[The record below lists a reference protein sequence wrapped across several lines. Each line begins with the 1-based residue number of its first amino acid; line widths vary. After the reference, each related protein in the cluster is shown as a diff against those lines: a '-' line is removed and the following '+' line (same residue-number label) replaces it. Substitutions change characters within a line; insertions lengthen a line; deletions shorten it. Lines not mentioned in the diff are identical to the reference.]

1 MSTRY
6 EESGRT
12 RQKQRTRSELI
23 AAARTLVT
31 QGGAAPTVEETAA
44 AASISRTTAYRY
56 FPSQR
61 ALLAAAHP
69 ETVSESM
76 LPPDIGDD
84 PAERLAAAVDTFTQ
98 VVLDTENQQR
108 TMLRLSLESDG
119 ATLDLPLRKGRAIG
133 WFEEALHPLA
143 DQLGQAGVRKLAVAI
158 RSAVGIESLVWLIDV
173 GGLSREEAVALVQW
187 SAQALLAH
195 ALAEGLPEVKRRRVR
210 RGSASRPD
218 PG

>member
-6 EESGRT
+6 EESGRS
-12 RQKQRTRSELI
+12 RQKQRTRAELV
-23 AAARTLVT
+23 AAARALVA
-31 QGGAAPTVEETAA
+31 QGGLAPTVEQTAA
-44 AASISRTTAYRY
+44 AAAISRTTAYRY

-69 ETVSESM
+69 ETVSDSM
-76 LPPDIGDD
+76 LPAGVGDD
-84 PAERLAAAVDTFTQ
+84 PAKRLTAAVAAFTRM
-98 VVLDTENQQR
+98 VLDTEQQQR
-108 TMLRLSLESDG
+108 TMLRLSLDPGGTAPE
-119 ATLDLPLRKGRAIG
+119 LPLRKGRAIG
-133 WFEEALHPLA
+133 WFEEALRPLEPT
-143 DQLGQAGVRKLAVAI
+143 LTGAGVRRLAVAV

-173 GGLSREEAVALVQW
+173 AGLTRDDAVAVVQW

-195 ALAEGLPEVKRRRVR
+195 ALAEGLPAVTRRRVR

>member
-12 RQKQRTRSELI
+12 QQKQRTRTELI
-23 AAARTLVT
+23 AAARSLVA
-31 QGGAAPTVEETAA
+31 QGGSAPTVEEAAA

-69 ETVSESM
+69 ETVSDSM

-84 PAERLAAAVDTFTQ
+84 PAERLAAAIDTFTR

-133 WFEEALHPLA
+133 WFEEALRPLEPT
-143 DQLGQAGVRKLAVAI
+143 LTEAGVHKLAVAI

-173 GGLSREEAVALVQW
+173 AGLTRDDAIAVVQW

-195 ALAEGLPEVKRRRVR
+195 AVSDGLPDVKRRRAQ
-210 RGSASRPD
+210 RGSASQ
-218 PG
+218 PGRG

>member
-12 RQKQRTRSELI
+12 QQKQRTRSELVS
-23 AAARTLVT
+23 AARTLIAN
-31 QGGAAPTVEETAA
+31 GGSAPTVADAA
-44 AASISRTTAYRY
+44 TAASISRTTAYRY

-69 ETVSESM
+69 ETVSDSM

-84 PAERLAAAVDTFTQ
+84 PAQRLAAAIDTFTR

-108 TMLRLSLESDG
+108 IMLRLSLEFDG
-119 ATLDLPLRKGRAIG
+119 ASLDLPLRKGRAIG
-133 WFEEALHPLA
+133 WFEEALRPLEPR
-143 DQLGQAGVRKLAVAI
+143 LTSAGVHKLAIAI
-158 RSAVGIESLVWLIDV
+158 RSVVGIESLVWLIDV
-173 GGLSREEAVALVQW
+173 AGFSRDDAVAVVKW

-195 ALAEGLPEVKRRRVR
+195 AMSDALPGVRRR
-210 RGSASRPD
+210 RGR
-218 PG
+218 